1 MWKRQFVLFSFNRN
15 TVALSP
21 RIDYMNKLWH
31 RIKQQRAML
40 DVANSDTRFLEI
52 WANANVRR
60 MACLEFDFT
69 LEAMN
74 ILWNNFKGASRESK
88 VSFVREFKGKIMM
101 EAGVAVNAD
110 VMDILQD
117 HCAIDALQPVLV

>member
-1 MWKRQFVLFSFNRN
+1 
-15 TVALSP
+15 
-21 RIDYMNKLWH
+21 
-31 RIKQQRAML
+31 
-40 DVANSDTRFLEI
+40 
-52 WANANVRR
+52 

-101 EAGVAVNAD
+101 EAGVAVNAN
-110 VMDILQD
+110 
-117 HCAIDALQPVLV
+117 AGSAK